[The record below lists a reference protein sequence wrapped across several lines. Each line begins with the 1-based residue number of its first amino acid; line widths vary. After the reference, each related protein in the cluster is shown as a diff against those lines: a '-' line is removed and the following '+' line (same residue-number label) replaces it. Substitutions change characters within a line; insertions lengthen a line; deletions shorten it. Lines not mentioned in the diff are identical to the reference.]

1 MHIFKIARA
10 LLIFFSCGYLTFRAT
25 TGLQKVNN
33 GGIGVAV
40 SSMTNKGDSKYP
52 LYTFC
57 PQWANSTHP
66 DGLYDGKLTIGKHF
80 KQPFTIFTESE
91 NSLNIKSR
99 NSRKWKNIYFILFF
113 FYLIETLEFL

>member
-40 SSMTNKGDSKYP
+40 SSMTNKEDSKYP
-52 LYTFC
+52 LYTFG
-57 PQWANSTHP
+57 PQWENSTHP
-66 DGLYDGKLTIGKHF
+66 EGLYDGKLSIGKYVVNYV
-80 KQPFTIFTESE
+80 II
-91 NSLNIKSR
+91 NL
-99 NSRKWKNIYFILFF
+99 
-113 FYLIETLEFL
+113 

>member
-66 DGLYDGKLTIGKHF
+66 DGLYDGKLTIGKDF
-80 KQPFTIFTESE
+80 KQPLTCLQF
-91 NSLNIKSR
+91 SLNQKTH
-99 NSRKWKNIYFILFF
+99 
-113 FYLIETLEFL
+113 LI

>member
-10 LLIFFSCGYLTFRAT
+10 LLTFFSCGYLTFRAT

-57 PQWANSTHP
+57 PQWDNSTHP
-66 DGLYDGKLTIGKHF
+66 EGLYDGKLTIG
-80 KQPFTIFTESE
+80 
-91 NSLNIKSR
+91 NYM
-99 NSRKWKNIYFILFF
+99 YFIDSFVSIQQHHRVHILLQGPTQFCL
-113 FYLIETLEFL
+113 YLSLR